1 MPNNPHTDFRLDDP
15 LEGSKD
21 ISVRENI
28 MPIVINWKGKIGY
41 GDIISPISYA
51 YNIAEKN
58 STDVVLRFHWA
69 DPEPKKYKDKDSET
83 IQQWIDITNNNM
95 QKPPFWDVTIEHVY
109 NSALPY
115 NHDNYEYKGAD
126 GMELHNMRFSRFGM
140 NDGNNAYKTYNKIT
154 FVTSIK
160 HKQQLAEYD
169 KGKAWKDP
177 LASTPSGMAWPRV
190 ADLIKK
196 RGWDPRFVHYE
207 TPMQKCIDSMLAS
220 RCVIGYHGAHM
231 WIARWLGMPM
241 IIFSKGSLTTKA
253 FPWAIVFEYWSDFH
267 PELIEEY
274 IEKSVQQREVW
285 LDKYKYWL
293 TEPNFHRL
301 RQQRS

>member
-1 MPNNPHTDFRLDDP
+1 MPNNPHTPFRLDHP
-15 LEGSKD
+15 LQDYKEHSITD
-21 ISVRENI
+21 NI
-28 MPIVINWKGKIGY
+28 NPLIINWKGKIGY

-51 YNIAEKN
+51 YNMAEKN
-58 STDVVLRFHWA
+58 STDVILKFHWKES
-69 DPEPKKYKDKDSET
+69 EPQKYKEKDSET
-83 IQQWIDITNNNM
+83 IQQWIERTNNLLT
-95 QKPPFWDVTIEHVY
+95 KPPFWDVKIEHIY
-109 NSALPY
+109 DSPLSY
-115 NHDNYEYKGAD
+115 NHDNYDAKD
-126 GMELHNMRFSRFGM
+126 MELHNLRFSIYGT
-140 NDGNNAYKTYNKIT
+140 NDFNNAYKTYNKLT

-177 LASTPSGMAWPRV
+177 LAATPSGMAWPRV

-207 TPMQKCIDSMLAS
+207 TPMQKCIDTMLSS

-231 WIARWLGMPM
+231 WIARMLGMPM
-241 IIFSKGSLTTKA
+241 IIFSKGKITNKA
-253 FPWAIVFEYWSDFH
+253 FPWALVFEYWSDFH

-274 IEKSVQQREVW
+274 IEQSVRKREEII
-285 LDKYKYWL
+285 DEYKYWL

-301 RQQRS
+301 RSERS

>member
-1 MPNNPHTDFRLDDP
+1 
-15 LEGSKD
+15 
-21 ISVRENI
+21 
-28 MPIVINWKGKIGY
+28 
-41 GDIISPISYA
+41 
-51 YNIAEKN
+51 
-58 STDVVLRFHWA
+58 
-69 DPEPKKYKDKDSET
+69 
-83 IQQWIDITNNNM
+83 
-95 QKPPFWDVTIEHVY
+95 
-109 NSALPY
+109 
-115 NHDNYEYKGAD
+115 
-126 GMELHNMRFSRFGM
+126 MRFSNFGM
-140 NDGNNAYKTYNKIT
+140 IDGKNAYKTYNKIT

-177 LASTPSGMAWPRV
+177 LAATPSGMAWPRV

-207 TPMQKCIDSMLAS
+207 TPMKKCIDTMLSS

-241 IIFSKGSLTTKA
+241 IIFSKGTLTKKA
-253 FPWAIVFEYWSDFH
+253 FPWAMIFEYWSDFH

-274 IEKSVQQREVW
+274 IQKSIQKREEMI
-285 LDKYKYWL
+285 DEYNYWL

>member
-1 MPNNPHTDFRLDDP
+1 MPNNPDTEFRLDHP
-15 LEGSKD
+15 LKDSKD
-21 ISVRENI
+21 VSVRDNI
-28 MPIVINWKGKIGY
+28 NPIVINWKGKIGY

-58 STDVVLRFHWA
+58 STDVILRFHWK
-69 DPEPKKYKDKDSET
+69 DSEPQKYKEKDSET
-83 IQQWIDITNNNM
+83 IQQWIDITNNNT
-95 QKPPFWDVTIEHVY
+95 QKPAFWDVRIEHVY
-109 NSALPY
+109 DSELGY
-115 NHDNYEYKGAD
+115 NHDNYDAKD
-126 GMELHNMRFSRFGM
+126 MQLHNMRFSNFGM
-140 NDGNNAYKTYNKIT
+140 IDGKNAYKTYNKIK

-177 LASTPSGMAWPRV
+177 LAATPSGMAWPRV

-207 TPMQKCIDSMLAS
+207 TPMKKCIDTMLSS

-241 IIFSKGSLTTKA
+241 IIFSKGTLTKKA
-253 FPWAIVFEYWSDFH
+253 FPWAMIFEYWSDFH

-274 IEKSVQQREVW
+274 IQKSIQKREEMI
-285 LDKYKYWL
+285 DEYNYWL

>member
-1 MPNNPHTDFRLDDP
+1 MPNNPHTPFRLDHP
-15 LEGSKD
+15 LQDYKEHSIRD
-21 ISVRENI
+21 VLN
-28 MPIVINWKGKIGY
+28 PLVINWKGKIGY

-51 YNIAEKN
+51 YNMAEKN
-58 STDVVLRFHWA
+58 STDVILRFHWKEK
-69 DPEPKKYKDKDSET
+69 EPQKYKEKDSET
-83 IQQWIDITNNNM
+83 IQQWIEKTNNIIV
-95 QKPPFWDVTIEHVY
+95 KPPFWDVKIEHVY
-109 NSALPY
+109 DSPIGY
-115 NHDNYEYKGAD
+115 NHDNYDATD
-126 GMELHNMRFSRFGM
+126 MELHNLRFSQYGLS
-140 NDGNNAYKTYNKIT
+140 DYNNAYSTYSKIC

-177 LASTPSGMAWPRV
+177 LAQTPSGMAWPRV

-207 TPMQKCIDSMLAS
+207 TPMQKCIDVMLTC

-241 IIFSKGSLTTKA
+241 IIFSKGTLTKKA
-253 FPWAIVFEYWSDFH
+253 FPWAMIFEYWSDFH

-274 IEKSVQQREVW
+274 IEKSIQKREEMI
-285 LDKYKYWL
+285 DEYKYWL

>member
-1 MPNNPHTDFRLDDP
+1 MPNNPHTPFRLDHP
-15 LEGSKD
+15 LQDYKEHSIRD
-21 ISVRENI
+21 VLN
-28 MPIVINWKGKIGY
+28 PLVINWKGKIGY

-51 YNIAEKN
+51 YNMAEKN
-58 STDVVLRFHWA
+58 STDVILKFHWKES
-69 DPEPKKYKDKDSET
+69 EPQKYKDSDTET
-83 IQQWIDITNNNM
+83 IQQWIDTTNNLM
-95 QKPPFWDVTIEHVY
+95 TKPPFWDVKIEHIY
-109 NSALPY
+109 DSPLPY
-115 NHDNYEYKGAD
+115 NHDNYDATD
-126 GMELHNMRFSRFGM
+126 MELHNLRFSTYGM
-140 NDGNNAYKTYNKIT
+140 NDMNNAYKTYSKIT

-177 LASTPSGMAWPRV
+177 LAATPSGMAWPRV

-207 TPMQKCIDSMLAS
+207 TQMQKCIDTMLSS

-241 IIFSKGSLTTKA
+241 IIFSKGSLTKKA
-253 FPWAIVFEYWSDFH
+253 FPWALTFEYWSDFH

-274 IEKSVQQREVW
+274 IEQSVQKREEVI
-285 LDKYKYWL
+285 DEYKYWL

-301 RQQRS
+301 RSERS